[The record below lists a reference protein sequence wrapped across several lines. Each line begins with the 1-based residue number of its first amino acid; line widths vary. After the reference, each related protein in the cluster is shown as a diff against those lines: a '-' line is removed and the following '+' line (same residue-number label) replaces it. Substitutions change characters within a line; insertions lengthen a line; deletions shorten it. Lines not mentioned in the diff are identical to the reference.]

1 MKLRAVNLDEFDSY
15 FQVQAFNGLS
25 SFRFRI
31 RRPRFESDTWQAGWR
46 EAQRRDRK
54 FPQQRLRV
62 QQWGSGRLDWRIARA
77 NGVAV

>member
-1 MKLRAVNLDEFDSY
+1 M
-15 FQVQAFNGLS
+15 
-25 SFRFRI
+25 
-31 RRPRFESDTWQAGWR
+31 FESDTWQAGWR